1 MRTTLLYAL
10 LIGVICFF
18 TPINA
23 IQASNAVTPA
33 EAKAAF
39 LQKASAQMNVGS
51 VSNRNAKSARL
62 ERMLNR
68 VERKWRKKMDAGLE
82 VDFSDP
88 VNKWL
93 WFGLFGLG
101 AALVLGIFSLG
112 LGGLVAFLAVVCLVI
127 WLVKQSGAA

>member
-1 MRTTLLYAL
+1 MRTSFLAAL
-10 LIGVICFF
+10 LFWGVFLF
-18 TPINA
+18 SPIKHA
-23 IQASNAVTPA
+23 QASNAVAPS
-33 EAKAAF
+33 ECRKAF
-39 LQKASAQMNVGS
+39 LTKASEQMTGAS
-51 VSNRNAKSARL
+51 AHAGKTARL
-62 ERMLNR
+62 ERMINR
-68 VERKWRKKMDAGLE
+68 MEHRLRKKMKPGVE

-127 WLVKQSGAA
+127 WLIKQSGAV